1 MSVLGKLRC
10 DACGVEEE
18 VSLGGLLEP
27 RAPWKTILVTVKPPE
42 ADNQAAELHACSAQ
56 CAQRVAAAQITD
68 TTVIVRISRGG
79 RPT

>member
-1 MSVLGKLRC
+1 MSVFGKLKC

-18 VSLGGLLEP
+18 VALGGLLEP
-27 RAPWKTILVTVKPPE
+27 RAPWKTILVTVKQPE
-42 ADNQAAELHACSAQ
+42 ANEQSGELHACSAV

-68 TTVIVRISRGG
+68 TTVVVRILRGG